1 MAFCYI
7 SGTAGNYFVKKV
19 QDDSIQRKGFSNDFQ
34 MQSWIEATYP
44 NEVVGHEFWGLDA
57 YKNAVAKANSLNNP
71 SLGGGTVSAFPITT
85 NNNQSTFMNIATT
98 NPYTGQPYSATIPTT
113 PAGQP
118 AAGSVPQIQ
127 ATKQVQIS
135 FGLYNPMNT
144 LPDPIQIKNSVGS
157 VTNVIGWE
165 CVSCQTTMTSVDL
178 KFEATGTP
186 ILPIAAIIGAVLLC
200 LVIGAVI
207 ISYNIKAVNLA
218 DAETAQLKQVSDQ
231 IKSTGDLAN
240 LITEEYQA
248 GQIEYNDYISLMKQV
263 TSSQAT
269 LAKTSSN
276 VSNTSNQ
283 DTSLLGNVGLGNL
296 TTPLL
301 IIGGIVLLSKI

>member
-57 YKNAVAKANSLNNP
+57 YQNAVAKANSLNNP
-71 SLGGGTVSAFPITT
+71 SSSGGGIVTAFPIATGT
-85 NNNQSTFMNIATT
+85 QSPFMQIATT
-98 NPYTGQPYSATIPTT
+98 NPYTGEPYSATIPTT
-113 PAGQP
+113 PTGQP
-118 AAGSVPQIQ
+118 AAGSVPQ

-144 LPDPIQIKNSVGS
+144 LPDPIHIKNTVGS
-157 VTNVIGWE
+157 VTNVVGWE

-178 KFEATGTP
+178 NFKATGTP
-186 ILPIAAIIGAVLLC
+186 ILPIAAIVGAVLLC

-207 ISYNIKAVNLA
+207 ISFNIKAVNLA

-248 GQIEYNDYISLMKQV
+248 GQIQYNDYIALMKQV

-276 VSNTSNQ
+276 VSNTSSQ
-283 DTSLLGNVGLGNL
+283 DTSLLGNIGLGNL